1 MKIRILNLE
10 EREMKQILYDDN
22 NNNASYLINI
32 LVQVQQQIE
41 TPISWELSEF
51 DFIIVDVGDFFNG
64 IMPPEIEE
72 VYNFEKKIER
82 EHVIV
87 VEHNY
92 LLKILKNIRTVYY
105 ANMKTI
111 IGNNVFSI
119 KIFDGDIIEIRG
131 NIENNILLQLEIFS
145 QLVRI
150 LKSQE
155 DIVDMIKDFL
165 YSEMSIE
172 ELYKEIIFFINSDE
186 IQKGEFE
193 GNQYILQY

>member
-1 MKIRILNLE
+1 
-10 EREMKQILYDDN
+10 MKQILYDDE

-41 TPISWELSEF
+41 TLISWELSEF

-64 IMPPEIEE
+64 IMPSEIEE
-72 VYNFEKKIER
+72 VYNFGKKIER

-111 IGNNVFSI
+111 IGNNEFSI

-131 NIENNILLQLEIFS
+131 NIENNILL
-145 QLVRI
+145 
-150 LKSQE
+150 
-155 DIVDMIKDFL
+155 
-165 YSEMSIE
+165 
-172 ELYKEIIFFINSDE
+172 
-186 IQKGEFE
+186 
-193 GNQYILQY
+193 

>member
-1 MKIRILNLE
+1 
-10 EREMKQILYDDN
+10 MKQILYDDE

-32 LVQVQQQIE
+32 LVQVQQQVE
-41 TPISWELSEF
+41 TVISWELSEF

-72 VYNFEKKIER
+72 VYNFRKKIER

-131 NIENNILLQLEIFS
+131 NIENNILL
-145 QLVRI
+145 
-150 LKSQE
+150 
-155 DIVDMIKDFL
+155 
-165 YSEMSIE
+165 
-172 ELYKEIIFFINSDE
+172 
-186 IQKGEFE
+186 
-193 GNQYILQY
+193 

>member
-10 EREMKQILYDDN
+10 EREMKQILYDDK

-51 DFIIVDVGDFFNG
+51 DFIIVDVGDFSNG

-72 VYNFEKKIER
+72 VYNFGKKIER

-131 NIENNILLQLEIFS
+131 NIENNILL
-145 QLVRI
+145 
-150 LKSQE
+150 
-155 DIVDMIKDFL
+155 
-165 YSEMSIE
+165 
-172 ELYKEIIFFINSDE
+172 
-186 IQKGEFE
+186 
-193 GNQYILQY
+193 

>member
-1 MKIRILNLE
+1 
-10 EREMKQILYDDN
+10 MKQILYENKN
-22 NNNASYLINI
+22 NNTSYLINI
-32 LVQVQQQIE
+32 LVQVQQQVE
-41 TPISWELSEF
+41 TVISWELSEF

-64 IMPPEIEE
+64 VMPPEIEE
-72 VYNFEKKIER
+72 VYNFGKKIER

-131 NIENNILLQLEIFS
+131 NIENNILL
-145 QLVRI
+145 
-150 LKSQE
+150 
-155 DIVDMIKDFL
+155 
-165 YSEMSIE
+165 
-172 ELYKEIIFFINSDE
+172 
-186 IQKGEFE
+186 
-193 GNQYILQY
+193 

>member
-1 MKIRILNLE
+1 
-10 EREMKQILYDDN
+10 MKQILYDDN

-111 IGNNVFSI
+111 VGNNVFSI

-131 NIENNILLQLEIFS
+131 NIENNILL
-145 QLVRI
+145 
-150 LKSQE
+150 
-155 DIVDMIKDFL
+155 
-165 YSEMSIE
+165 
-172 ELYKEIIFFINSDE
+172 
-186 IQKGEFE
+186 
-193 GNQYILQY
+193 

>member
-1 MKIRILNLE
+1 MKIRIVNLE

-32 LVQVQQQIE
+32 LVQVQQQVE
-41 TPISWELSEF
+41 TVISWELSEF

-72 VYNFEKKIER
+72 LYNFEKKIER

-111 IGNNVFSI
+111 IGNNMFSI

-131 NIENNILLQLEIFS
+131 NIENNILL
-145 QLVRI
+145 
-150 LKSQE
+150 
-155 DIVDMIKDFL
+155 
-165 YSEMSIE
+165 
-172 ELYKEIIFFINSDE
+172 
-186 IQKGEFE
+186 
-193 GNQYILQY
+193 

>member
-1 MKIRILNLE
+1 
-10 EREMKQILYDDN
+10 MKQILYDDN

-131 NIENNILLQLEIFS
+131 KIENNILL
-145 QLVRI
+145 
-150 LKSQE
+150 
-155 DIVDMIKDFL
+155 
-165 YSEMSIE
+165 
-172 ELYKEIIFFINSDE
+172 
-186 IQKGEFE
+186 
-193 GNQYILQY
+193 